1 MHGIADRLVYL
12 VLMLPVFIPAI
23 VLHEYAHGWWA
34 YRCGDMTAK
43 MMGRLTLDPK
53 AHFDPIG
60 GLMFIISSLSG
71 VGFGWAK
78 PVPVNFGALRRPLR
92 DMIWVSAA
100 GPIANLIQALFWYLL
115 YFALVLIFGPP
126 RDGFPGT
133 PTTLLGVFFFL
144 TANGVIL
151 NVVLMAFNLLPI
163 PPLDGS
169 RILVGILP
177 YRQSAALASLE
188 PYGMIILLLV
198 LFTGVFDAIINPLVS
213 LCVRLLALPFFL

>member
-1 MHGIADRLVYL
+1 MHGFADRIVYL

-60 GLMFIISSLSG
+60 GLMFVLSSLSG
-71 VGFGWAK
+71 IGFGWAK
-78 PVPVNFGALRRPLR
+78 PVPVNFGALRRPVR

-100 GPIANLIQALFWYLL
+100 GPISNLLQAAVWYLL
-115 YFALVLIFGPP
+115 YCALVFTLGPAP
-126 RDGFPGT
+126 HALLRT
-133 PTTLLGVFFFL
+133 PVSLLEVFYFL
-144 TANGVIL
+144 TAQGMIL
-151 NVVLMAFNLLPI
+151 NLVLMAFNLLPI

-169 RILVGILP
+169 RILVGVLP
-177 YRQSAALASLE
+177 YRYGAALASLE
-188 PYGMIILLLV
+188 PYGMLILLVV
-198 LFTGVFDAIINPLVS
+198 LFTGLFDALLRPLIHLSFLLLS
-213 LCVRLLALPFFL
+213 LPL